1 MVNIS
6 NNDIVDGNPKL
17 TLGLVWSII
26 LHWQVPTG
34 TKSFIAATC
43 HYRVDGVVTR
53 SCSYYFAF
61 MLLASLPF
69 VTGNC
74 GLSLQVQDV
83 LKGNMAE
90 LQPQSNLDKTLLNWC
105 QEATKVISIP
115 LADVPTA
122 KTSLPPIWGALLD
135 DLIIRLHAPISYSSI
150 V

>member
-1 MVNIS
+1 LVNIS

-43 HYRVDGVVTR
+43 YYWVDDVVTR
-53 SCSYYFAF
+53 SYSYCIVPL
-61 MLLASLPF
+61 LLASLPF

-74 GLSLQVQDV
+74 VFSVQVQDV

-122 KTSLPPIWGALLD
+122 KTSLPRMWGALLH
-135 DLIIRLHAPISYSSI
+135 DLIIRLHAPISYSPI